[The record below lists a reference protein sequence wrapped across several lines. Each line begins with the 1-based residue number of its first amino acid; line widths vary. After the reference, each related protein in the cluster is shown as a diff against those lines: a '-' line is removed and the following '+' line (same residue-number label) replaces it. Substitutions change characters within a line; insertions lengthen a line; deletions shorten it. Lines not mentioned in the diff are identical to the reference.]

1 MRGHFISG
9 TRKLNRHYQSGNG
22 WKLIGASKK
31 QWMIDRKVI
40 KDGAVVGYI
49 PYDGTP
55 NQRDHIALRVGTQFK
70 IVCDLPLYRRDVNG
84 IAENISTLR
93 GMTIGFPKLEYE
105 KNGAKYYVNG
115 VSNYVALAPAP
126 LPLKLGLTLYLGSTV
141 DNPIINFRY
150 WCDDTYHT
158 VYLEIDKIYDGYSNL
173 VCYSNFAIP
182 DYRGNSVYAYL
193 NYFSE
198 TVLQEYG
205 VKMYVKG

>member
-31 QWMIDRKVI
+31 PWMIDRKVL

-55 NQRDHIALRVGTQFK
+55 NQREKIPLRVGTQFK
-70 IVCDLPLYRRDVNG
+70 IVCDLPLYRRFVDGTAEDITHLSG
-84 IAENISTLR
+84 II
-93 GMTIGFPKLEYE
+93 IGFAKLEYD
-105 KNGAKYYVNG
+105 KDGIRYYTNG
-115 VSNYVALAPAP
+115 VDGGSALAPDT
-126 LPLKLGLTLYLGSTV
+126 LPLKLGVTIHLTETV
-141 DNPIINFRY
+141 DYPILHFWY

-158 VYLEIDKIYDGYSNL
+158 VYMEIDKIYEGYSNL

-182 DYRGNSVYAYL
+182 DYRGNCIYAYL

-198 TVLQEYG
+198 TEIPEYG
-205 VKMYVKG
+205 IKMYVKG

>member
-31 QWMIDRKVI
+31 PWMIDRKVF

-49 PYDGTP
+49 PYDGAP

-70 IVCDLPLYRRDVNG
+70 IECDLPLYRRNVDG
-84 IAENISTLR
+84 TAEDITHLR
-93 GMTIGFPKLEYE
+93 GMTIGFPKLGYE
-105 KNGAKYYVNG
+105 KDGVSYYVNG
-115 VSNYVALAPAP
+115 VSNDSALAPDT
-126 LPLKLGLTLYLGSTV
+126 LPLKLGMNFYLDSMLN
-141 DNPIINFRY
+141 NPILHIRY
-150 WCDDTYHT
+150 WCDDTYHK
-158 VYLEIDKIYDGYSNL
+158 VYLEIDKIYEGYSNL

-198 TVLQEYG
+198 TELPEYG
-205 VKMYVKG
+205 IKMYVKG